1 MVTRPSDPTA
11 TPSLKA
17 SEMSLFV
24 AVPLGSSTEAVKMAP
39 SQGMRAM
46 PPP

>member
-1 MVTRPSDPTA
+1 MVTRPSAFTM

-17 SEMSLFV
+17 SEMSLLV
-24 AVPLGSSTEAVKMAP
+24 GVPLGSITEAVKMAP
-39 SQGMRAM
+39 SQGRTAT

>member
-1 MVTRPSDPTA
+1 MVTRPSAPTA
-11 TPSLKA
+11 TPSRKA

-24 AVPLGSSTEAVKMAP
+24 GVPLGSSTEAVKMAP
-39 SQGMRAM
+39 SQGRTTM